1 MRKADIALPRALEN
15 IIHGYGQRS
24 LKCPIKIC
32 PITPEELKMD
42 KTIVAESGDEIDLVN
57 TAIYKDTG
65 KYESACKIVVVHYFD
80 LGTADS
86 FRKC

>member
-1 MRKADIALPRALEN
+1 
-15 IIHGYGQRS
+15 
-24 LKCPIKIC
+24 
-32 PITPEELKMD
+32 MD